1 MSYNNYQ
8 ALIICQKQKEKPCIE
23 IINSDSNREVVEKSL
38 EKWIKIFEEENTK
51 VLSSW
56 IEKYELKKLDD
67 SKLYKVYIKT
77 NYLNS
82 NEYGYAGSFIDENS
96 AKDIAEHYKKDDR
109 TTDVKIEIIDYKE
122 NFYKSICQK
131 YINTMQTQIILDN
144 PDNNSVIHSY
154 IGDEFI
160 ELKLD
165 DKINIDNYKDYL
177 LDEESTYE
185 YDTYEDFYEEY
196 VKDYIKVDVRDLGL
210 FNGEQNEWDFYLS
223 YNDMKL
229 LGMEDLIE
237 KAIKEEIAEEYME
250 EDIEEQEN

>member
-1 MSYNNYQ
+1 
-8 ALIICQKQKEKPCIE
+8 
-23 IINSDSNREVVEKSL
+23 
-38 EKWIKIFEEENTK
+38 
-51 VLSSW
+51 
-56 IEKYELKKLDD
+56 
-67 SKLYKVYIKT
+67 
-77 NYLNS
+77 
-82 NEYGYAGSFIDENS
+82 
-96 AKDIAEHYKKDDR
+96 
-109 TTDVKIEIIDYKE
+109 
-122 NFYKSICQK
+122 
-131 YINTMQTQIILDN
+131 MQTQIILDN

-185 YDTYEDFYEEY
+185 YNTYEDFYEEY